1 MAAGAY
7 SSCSDGNEVQ
17 YVVKMPP
24 RDLSGG
30 AARSR
35 VGRTGSNEEMHLVAA
50 STLVAFLLVIRVAS
64 SFRVV

>member
-7 SSCSDGNEVQ
+7 SSCSDGNE
-17 YVVKMPP
+17 VVKMPP